1 MYAIGIPK
9 SLCVILEERGI
20 DTKGMNGDQKCEIL
34 GSHEDFTNE
43 KSLIE
48 KFLGEEKKHIVY
60 FLPKFHPQLNPIER
74 VWAQSKNIQELIAN
88 TVCPPS
94 EKSSAQL

>member
-1 MYAIGIPK
+1 MH
-9 SLCVILEERGI
+9 
-20 DTKGMNGDQKCEIL
+20 GDQKYEIL

-48 KFLGEEKKHIVY
+48 KYLGEEKKHIVY
-60 FLPKFHPQLNPIER
+60 FLPKFHPELNPIEQTQLSKYGLR
-74 VWAQSKNIQELIAN
+74 AKNIQGLIAN
-88 TVCPPS
+88 TVCPPC